1 MVATT
6 LVVAMSTEGGFICAE
21 CEGHYFFLSDADDC
35 SGMQDWQCVGEWHNW
50 NVYLLGAN
58 TSVGVNLAGVSSVY
72 LRNANGLSSTL
83 ACDHASHAQRPD
95 LLTTKQ
101 KMILSCMQ
109 SASLLMCMGTCLLN
123 LFDREDASAAC
134 LMLLQDDQQHLSAA
148 LSACVS
154 VRRCLVV
161 TYLPACLPIYSVHSE
176 VHLCIVSNLNHST
189 WNSAVHVTWLS
200 NWSQKVG
207 LQHLRSF

>member
-21 CEGHYFFLSDADDC
+21 CEGHYFKSCLMQMTVLACRTGSVLVNGTIGNAIVDS
-35 SGMQDWQCVGEWHNW
+35 SGTG

-123 LFDREDASAAC
+123 LFDREDAISS
-134 LMLLQDDQQHLSAA
+134 LLDA
-148 LSACVS
+148 
-154 VRRCLVV
+154 V
-161 TYLPACLPIYSVHSE
+161 T
-176 VHLCIVSNLNHST
+176 
-189 WNSAVHVTWLS
+189 
-200 NWSQKVG
+200 G
-207 LQHLRSF
+207 

>member
-1 MVATT
+1 MLNVKVTT
-6 LVVAMSTEGGFICAE
+6 SSCLMQMTVLACRTGSVLVNGTIGNAIVDS
-21 CEGHYFFLSDADDC
+21 
-35 SGMQDWQCVGEWHNW
+35 SGTG